1 MSVLP
6 SPIPHPLDH
15 APWDVPGW
23 IYDALDWVIG
33 VQWPEGDERA
43 VWDVADQ
50 WYAVAAVLSGPYT
63 DAAAAAAEVHS
74 GYGGVGAVDEAF
86 EAAWRGLAEGADA
99 PLPVLLA
106 VSADLGRL
114 VEECGCDIEG
124 AKLEVWI
131 ELGILV
137 VELLSVAVA
146 AVLTAGA
153 ATPAAGAAITATRLL
168 VQKIVKRLM
177 GQLASK
183 SLKHGLKEAGERAAK
198 DVARGGV
205 RGFTRRAARE
215 GLEEATEE
223 AGVTLATQAYQNST
237 GRAHGLD
244 LTDVGASAVG
254 GLAGGAVT
262 PLAGLGRHA
271 TGRLAR
277 VGEHLGREMTGEV
290 LADSAA
296 SLATG
301 QGLTSVEEVARAA
314 ASGATGSATG
324 QTDHALRARLDA
336 QANAL
341 AGSPPPPLPA
351 GPLLPPLV
359 SVTGDPSASTS
370 AGTAYSA
377 GGVPGAG
384 STVPAA
390 SAAGSSGVVS
400 VAGVPAQATPPVAA
414 SPPDHVAAL
423 GADPPGVSAAQA
435 TALPSATASDGHV
448 PSPPPPIGAVS
459 DVDAVERSTQ
469 PMPSTDGP
477 LLREA
482 GAPTPVAAD
491 PTLPPAVAD
500 PRPSPVVAPGLSPVV
515 APGVSSAVV
524 PGVSPVVAP
533 GLSSAVGSGPP
544 PVVAPGVSSALAPG
558 LSSVAAPAA
567 GTFGPATGVAPGHL
581 GNSPHAATSG
591 PVAWSP
597 STGTAMPAT
606 SSGTAMPATSS
617 GPVAPVAFAT
627 PEVGR
632 PHAPTRQVRPPEHP
646 ARGRASIPVD
656 VVAFDDPGAPTTDTI
671 DWHAAQWVA
680 EAEAAERRRYQGH
693 YESQRAGF
701 ERNRR
706 QAEATRLRARAAE
719 HDRRAIEYATYA
731 RQLHQAG
738 RRQWADG
745 WQRAA
750 NDETRAY
757 AQWRDLA
764 DAVLTGTTA
773 PAVVDIGDTT
783 FEYAN
788 RDVGALALGAVETS
802 GPSRLT
808 GDDVP
813 PPIDDSRPYGRP
825 GGLRPPLAL
834 HQVDVERQMPREPDG
849 TVTRTADPRRGGW
862 FRLLNDGGPAAD
874 ATRGINCLD
883 CTLSMFETWVH
894 GRPRVSAPRTFDG
907 YLDGDIR
914 RPIRG
919 EAGGPGR
926 VEDVTGGRFQQL
938 LAPPSGQRP
947 YTEQARQAADRG
959 YRNLHDQLLLG
970 GHGSYA
976 FLVTEWPHGGSH
988 AWVALNQNG
997 TVLYVDPQNGVVRD
1011 RPLYPDVVGIDAL
1024 VLSGDGRPM
1033 PLGGLPRGRFSERP
1047 DLPDHPSADDDGG
1060 SGDPYINRMYLLLD
1074 GPGSAPGGDD
1084 GQTRVEAVDDHSD
1097 ATARRLAARDSPA
1110 RVVST
1115 ATSLDEIFTAGVSPA
1130 EFAAV
1135 IDPAGLRRL
1144 VPELDDASAR
1154 DVVRLFANGRVR
1166 DMLDSAR
1173 REPPANEPELAE
1185 SLARQLVRHPDLA
1198 RMILSTP
1205 ELANSL
1211 TARPLTLYH
1220 LAGHQQA
1227 IDVLAEVLDDVARQE
1242 AADPE
1247 AAARDVPRP
1256 EPTPLTDEQLR
1267 ISASI
1272 QMRRG
1277 PVVQAGFDDL
1287 RRGDDAY
1294 RGRYLDDLYAAAAV
1308 AQTDLNQLAVSLAD
1322 VDGRRVGKPGWRP
1335 QPKDRRRAEDKVSKN
1350 QGDASKLLDLA
1361 AAKVEFRNLDDLY
1374 AALGRIRGHRGVV
1387 VVSCEDRFV
1396 TPMSSGYRDVQMV
1409 LRMRN
1414 GHLAEF
1420 RLHLA
1425 ALDDVAVW
1433 EHVLYEVRRD
1443 VEAVAEA
1450 EGRALTSRER
1460 AITDGIRL
1468 REQRLFWQ
1476 ALQSTFEEKSG

>member
-23 IYDALDWVIG
+23 IYEALDWVVG
-33 VQWPEGDERA
+33 VQWPEGNERA
-43 VWDVADQ
+43 VWDVADK
-50 WYAVAAVLSGPYT
+50 WYAIAGVLSGPYT
-63 DAAAAAAEVHS
+63 DAAAAAAEVHD
-74 GYGGVGAVDEAF
+74 GYGRVGAVDAAF
-86 EAAWRGLAEGADA
+86 EAAWRGIAEDADA

-106 VSADLGRL
+106 VTADLGRL

-168 VQKIVKRLM
+168 VQQIFKRLM

-183 SLKHGLKEAGERAAK
+183 SLRHGLKEAGERAAK
-198 DVARGGV
+198 EVARGGV
-205 RGFTRRAARE
+205 RGLTRRAARE
-215 GLEEATEE
+215 GLEEAAEE

-244 LTDVGASAVG
+244 LTDLGASAVG
-254 GLAGGAVT
+254 GLAGGAVA

-271 TGRLAR
+271 TGRVAR
-277 VGEHLGREMTGEV
+277 VGEHLGREMTGEM
-290 LADSAA
+290 LAESAA

-301 QGLTSVEEVARAA
+301 QGLTSVEDVARAA

-341 AGSPPPPLPA
+341 GGASFA
-351 GPLLPPLV
+351 GPSLP
-359 SVTGDPSASTS
+359 SVASVAGDPSASGAS
-370 AGTAYSA
+370 SSA
-377 GGVPGAG
+377 GGVVGADS
-384 STVPAA
+384 STVAA
-390 SAAGSSGVVS
+390 SAAGSSGTVS
-400 VAGVPAQATPPVAA
+400 AAGVPVQATPAAAPSPPEHAVPLHADQPGVPVAQATTLPPSTAA
-414 SPPDHVAAL
+414 DVHVSTPSTA
-423 GADPPGVSAAQA
+423 GV
-435 TALPSATASDGHV
+435 L
-448 PSPPPPIGAVS
+448 S
-459 DVDAVERSTQ
+459 DVDAGGRS
-469 PMPSTDGP
+469 PHPSADGP
-477 LLREA
+477 LLKEA
-482 GAPTPVAAD
+482 SAAPPVAAD
-491 PTLPPAVAD
+491 PTLPQVAAD
-500 PRPSPVVAPGLSPVV
+500 PRTSPVAAPGLSP
-515 APGVSSAVV
+515 AV
-524 PGVSPVVAP
+524 
-533 GLSSAVGSGPP
+533 
-544 PVVAPGVSSALAPG
+544 APG
-558 LSSVAAPAA
+558 LSSVAAPGVSSAVAPGLSPVAAPGLSPTVAPGLSPVAPPGPSSVAAPAA
-567 GTFGPATGVAPGHL
+567 GTAGSVTGVAPGHL
-581 GNSPHAATSG
+581 GNSPHPTTPTTSG

-597 STGTAMPAT
+597 STTTPAPT
-606 SSGTAMPATSS
+606 TTT
-617 GPVAPVAFAT
+617 GPTAPVTFPT
-627 PEVGR
+627 PRAGR
-632 PHAPTRQVRPPEHP
+632 SHAPTRELRPPDHP
-646 ARGRASIPVD
+646 ARGRASVPVD
-656 VVAFDDPGAPTTDTI
+656 VVAFGDPVAPTTDTI
-671 DWHAAQWVA
+671 DWYAAQWAA
-680 EAEAAERRRYQGH
+680 EAEAAERRRYHGH
-693 YESQRAGF
+693 HQTQRTGF

-738 RRQWADG
+738 HRQWADG

-750 NDETRAY
+750 NDEARAY

-764 DAVLTGTTA
+764 EAVLAGTTA
-773 PAVVDIGDTT
+773 PPVVDIGAAA
-783 FEYAN
+783 FEHAN
-788 RDVGALALGAVETS
+788 SDVGALALGAVETS

-808 GDDVP
+808 GDDTP

-834 HQVDVERQMPREPDG
+834 HQVDVERQMPRESDG
-849 TVTRTADPRRGGW
+849 SVTRTADPRQGGW
-862 FRLLNDGGPAAD
+862 FRLLNDGGPTAD

-947 YTEQARQAADRG
+947 YTEQARQDADRG

-1047 DLPDHPSADDDGG
+1047 DLPEHPSADDDGG
-1060 SGDPYINRMYLLLD
+1060 HGDPYINRMYLLLD
-1074 GPGSAPGGDD
+1074 GPGSTSAGESEPAEDSSG
-1084 GQTRVEAVDDHSD
+1084 AVVRQPP
-1097 ATARRLAARDSPA
+1097 AGASPA
-1110 RVVST
+1110 RVVSM
-1115 ATSLDEIFTAGVSPA
+1115 AASLDEIFTAGVSPA
-1130 EFAAV
+1130 EFATV
-1135 IDPAGLRRL
+1135 VDPPGLSRL

-1154 DVVRLFANGRVR
+1154 DVVRLFADGRVR

-1185 SLARQLVRHPDLA
+1185 SLTRQLVRHPELA

-1220 LAGHQQA
+1220 LTGHQQA

-1242 AADPE
+1242 AAGLE
-1247 AAARDVPRP
+1247 AAGRDVPRP

-1272 QMRRG
+1272 QVRRG
-1277 PVVQAGFDDL
+1277 PIAQAGFDDL
-1287 RRGDDAY
+1287 RRGDEAY
-1294 RGRYLDDLYAAAAV
+1294 RKRYLDDLYAAAAV
-1308 AQTDLNQLAVSLAD
+1308 AQADLNQLAVSLAD
-1322 VDGRRVGKPGWRP
+1322 VDGHRVGEPGWRP
-1335 QPKDRRRAEDKVSKN
+1335 QPKDRRRAEDKVNKN
-1350 QGDASKLLDLA
+1350 QGDVSKLLDLA

-1374 AALGRIRGHRGVV
+1374 AALGRIRSHRGVV

-1425 ALDDVAVW
+1425 ALDAVAAW

-1443 VEAVAEA
+1443 VEALAEA
-1450 EGRALTSRER
+1450 EGRPLTPRER
-1460 AITDGIRL
+1460 AITDGVRL

>member
-23 IYDALDWVIG
+23 IYEALDWVVG
-33 VQWPEGDERA
+33 VQWPEGNERA

-50 WYAVAAVLSGPYT
+50 WYAIAGVLSGPYT
-63 DAAAAAAEVHS
+63 DAATAAADVHD
-74 GYGGVGAVDEAF
+74 GYGRVGAVDAAF
-86 EAAWRGLAEGADA
+86 EAAWRAIAEGADA

-106 VSADLGRL
+106 VTADLGRL

-137 VELLSVAVA
+137 VELLAVAVA

-153 ATPAAGAAITATRLL
+153 ASPAAGAAITATRLL
-168 VQKIVKRLM
+168 VQQIFKRLM

-198 DVARGGV
+198 EVTRGGV
-205 RGFTRRAARE
+205 RGFARRAGRE
-215 GLEEATEE
+215 GLEEAAEE

-244 LTDVGASAVG
+244 LTDLGASAVG
-254 GLAGGAVT
+254 GLAGGAVA

-271 TGRLAR
+271 TGRVAR

-301 QGLTSVEEVARAA
+301 QGLTSPEDVARAA

-336 QANAL
+336 QADAL
-341 AGSPPPPLPA
+341 AGASFTGPSLP
-351 GPLLPPLV
+351 
-359 SVTGDPSASTS
+359 SVAPVAGDPSASGTS
-370 AGTAYSA
+370 RPADAWAGTATSA
-377 GGVPGAG
+377 AGVSS
-384 STVPAA
+384 STVAA
-390 SAAGSSGVVS
+390 SAAGSSGMVS
-400 VAGVPAQATPPVAA
+400 APSVPAQATPLAA
-414 SPPDHVAAL
+414 TSPPDQGL
-423 GADPPGVSAAQA
+423 PPRADSAGVSTAQPTA
-435 TALPSATASDGHV
+435 TAVDLHVSTPPSVNAL
-448 PSPPPPIGAVS
+448 S
-459 DVDAVERSTQ
+459 DVDTPMLSTE
-469 PMPSTDGP
+469 GP
-477 LLREA
+477 LLKEA
-482 GAPTPVAAD
+482 SATPTIAAD
-491 PTLPPAVAD
+491 PTPSPPAAD
-500 PRPSPVVAPGLSPVV
+500 PRPSPVAAPGQPLAV
-515 APGVSSAVV
+515 APGVSPMAAPGMPSPVG
-524 PGVSPVVAP
+524 PGVSPVAAP
-533 GLSSAVGSGPP
+533 GLSSAV
-544 PVVAPGVSSALAPG
+544 APG
-558 LSSVAAPAA
+558 LSSVAAPVA
-567 GTFGPATGVAPGHL
+567 GAFAPTSGPASGPTSGVAPGHV
-581 GNSPHAATSG
+581 GNPPHATTYG

-597 STGTAMPAT
+597 STATPTPTTTA
-606 SSGTAMPATSS
+606 
-617 GPVAPVAFAT
+617 GPTAPVTVAN

-632 PHAPTRQVRPPEHP
+632 LLAPARERRAPDHP
-646 ARGRASIPVD
+646 ARGRASVPAE
-656 VVAFDDPGAPTTDTI
+656 VVAFGDPVTPTTDTI
-671 DWHAAQWVA
+671 DWYAAQWAA
-680 EAEAAERRRYQGH
+680 EAEAAERRRYHGH
-693 YESQRAGF
+693 HQTQRTGF

-719 HDRRAIEYATYA
+719 HDRRATEYAAYA

-738 RRQWADG
+738 HRQWADG
-745 WQRAA
+745 WQWAA
-750 NDETRAY
+750 NDETQAY

-764 DAVLTGTTA
+764 DAVLAGTTA
-773 PAVVDIGDTT
+773 PPVVDIGATA
-783 FEYAN
+783 FEHAN

-808 GDDVP
+808 GDDTP
-813 PPIDDSRPYGRP
+813 PPIDDSRPYGQP

-834 HQVDVERQMPREPDG
+834 HQVDVERQMPRESDG

-862 FRLLNDGGPAAD
+862 FRLLNDGGPRAD

-926 VEDVTGGRFQQL
+926 VEDVTGGRFQRL
-938 LAPPSGQRP
+938 LAPPSGQRT
-947 YTEQARQAADRG
+947 YGEQARQAADRS

-1011 RPLYPDVVGIDAL
+1011 RPLYPDVVGIDSL
-1024 VLSGDGRPM
+1024 VLGGDGRPM
-1033 PLGGLPRGRFSERP
+1033 PLSGLPRGRFSERP
-1047 DLPDHPSADDDGG
+1047 DLPNHPSADGDGG
-1060 SGDPYINRMYLLLD
+1060 PGDPYINRMYLLLD
-1074 GPGSAPGGDD
+1074 GPGSVSAGD
-1084 GQTRVEAVDDHSD
+1084 GEPAENSSGAVPRQPP
-1097 ATARRLAARDSPA
+1097 AGDSPA
-1110 RVVST
+1110 RVVSM
-1115 ATSLDEIFTAGVSPA
+1115 AASLDEIFTAGVSPA
-1130 EFAAV
+1130 EFAEV
-1135 IDPAGLRRL
+1135 VDPPSLRRL

-1154 DVVRLFANGRVR
+1154 DVVRLFADGRVR
-1166 DMLDSAR
+1166 DMLDSIG
-1173 REPPANEPELAE
+1173 REPPANEPGLAE
-1185 SLARQLVRHPDLA
+1185 SLTRQLVRHPDLA
-1198 RMILSTP
+1198 RLILSTP

-1242 AADPE
+1242 AAGLE
-1247 AAARDVPRP
+1247 ASTPPGVPRP
-1256 EPTPLTDEQLR
+1256 EPTPLTAEQLSV
-1267 ISASI
+1267 SASI
-1272 QMRRG
+1272 QVRRG
-1277 PVVQAGFDDL
+1277 PVAQAGFDDL
-1287 RRGDDAY
+1287 RRGDAAY
-1294 RGRYLDDLYAAAAV
+1294 RRRYLDDLYASAVV
-1308 AQTDLNQLAVSLAD
+1308 AQADLNELAVSLAQ
-1322 VDGRRVGKPGWRP
+1322 VDGHRVGEPGWRP
-1335 QPKDRRRAEDKVSKN
+1335 QPKERGRAEDKVNNN
-1350 QGDASKLLDLA
+1350 QGDVSKLLDLA

-1374 AALGRIRGHRGVV
+1374 AALARIKGHRDVV

-1409 LRMRN
+1409 LRTRN

-1425 ALDDVAVW
+1425 ALDAVAKW

-1443 VEAVAEA
+1443 MEALAEA
-1450 EGRALTSRER
+1450 KGRPLTLRER
-1460 AITDGIRL
+1460 AITDGVRL

>member
-23 IYDALDWVIG
+23 IYEALDWVVG
-33 VQWPEGDERA
+33 VQWPEGNERA

-50 WYAVAAVLSGPYT
+50 WYEVATVLAGPHT
-63 DAAAAAAEVHS
+63 DAATAAAEVHS
-74 GYGGVGAVDEAF
+74 GYGGVGAVDAAF
-86 EAAWRGLAEGADA
+86 VAAWRGIAEGADA

-106 VSADLGRL
+106 VTADLGRL

-137 VELLSVAVA
+137 IELLSVAVA

-153 ATPAAGAAITATRLL
+153 ATPAAGAAMTATRLL
-168 VQKIVKRLM
+168 IQQIFKRLM

-183 SLKHGLKEAGERAAK
+183 SLRHGLKEAGERAAK
-198 DVARGGV
+198 EVTRGGV
-205 RGFTRRAARE
+205 RGLAKRATRG
-215 GLEEATEE
+215 GLEEAAEE
-223 AGVTLATQAYQNST
+223 SGVTLATQAYQNST
-237 GRAHGLD
+237 GRARGLD
-244 LTDVGASAVG
+244 MTDLGASAVG
-254 GLAGGAVT
+254 GLAGGAVA

-271 TGRLAR
+271 TGRAAR
-277 VGEHLGREMTGEV
+277 IGEHLGREMTGEV

-301 QGLTSVEEVARAA
+301 QGLTSVEDVARAA

-341 AGSPPPPLPA
+341 AGASFASPSLPSVA
-351 GPLLPPLV
+351 AV
-359 SVTGDPSASTS
+359 SGDAAPSGAAAAS
-370 AGTAYSA
+370 
-377 GGVPGAG
+377 GVASSSGAASSVG
-384 STVPAA
+384 VA
-390 SAAGSSGVVS
+390 SAAGVVPSAGASGEISSPVVP
-400 VAGVPAQATPPVAA
+400 VQATAVATSPDQLTPLRTEMPTDPGVHPSRVTDLPPVAA
-414 SPPDHVAAL
+414 PDVHAVAPEPHVSSPP
-423 GADPPGVSAAQA
+423 SA
-435 TALPSATASDGHV
+435 
-448 PSPPPPIGAVS
+448 GAVS
-459 DVDAVERSTQ
+459 DVDATDRSLRPPEPT
-469 PMPSTDGP
+469 PSTDGP
-477 LLREA
+477 LSKVA
-482 GAPTPVAAD
+482 GAAHPVAAD
-491 PTLPPAVAD
+491 PTLSSVAAD
-500 PRPSPVVAPGLSPVV
+500 PRS
-515 APGVSSAVV
+515 SSA
-524 PGVSPVVAP
+524 GTDSR
-533 GLSSAVGSGPP
+533 
-544 PVVAPGVSSALAPG
+544 
-558 LSSVAAPAA
+558 LSSVAAPVS
-567 GTFGPATGVAPGHL
+567 GTFEPSSGPATGVTPGS
-581 GNSPHAATSG
+581 SPHTTPAG

-597 STGTAMPAT
+597 STGAPAPT
-606 SSGTAMPATSS
+606 TTV
-617 GPVAPVAFAT
+617 GPTTPVTFAAPSTTNGPPVNPT
-627 PEVGR
+627 VVGR
-632 PHAPTRQVRPPEHP
+632 SAVPSRAPTRGAGPPDHP
-646 ARGRASIPVD
+646 ARGRASIPVE
-656 VVAFDDPGAPTTDTI
+656 VVFGDPPVPATEPDD
-671 DWHAAQWVA
+671 WYAAQWAA

-701 ERNRR
+701 ENNRR
-706 QAEATRLRARAAE
+706 QAEATRLRTRAAE
-719 HDRRAIEYATYA
+719 HDRRAVEYATYA
-731 RQLHQAG
+731 RQLHRAG
-738 RRQWADG
+738 HRQWADG

-764 DAVLTGTTA
+764 DAVLAGTTA
-773 PAVVDIGDTT
+773 PPVVDLGAGT
-783 FEYAN
+783 FEHAN
-788 RDVGALALGAVETS
+788 RDVGALALGAVENA

-834 HQVDVERQMPREPDG
+834 HQVDVERQMPRESDG
-849 TVTRTADPRRGGW
+849 SITRTADPRRGGW

-883 CTLSMFETWVH
+883 CTLSLFETWVH

-947 YTEQARQAADRG
+947 YAEQARQAADRG
-959 YRNLHDQLLLG
+959 YRNLRDQLLLG

-997 TVLYVDPQNGVVRD
+997 TVLYVDPQNGVVQD
-1011 RPLYPDVVGIDAL
+1011 HPLYPDVVGIDAL

-1047 DLPDHPSADDDGG
+1047 DLPDHPSTDDNGG
-1060 SGDPYINRMYLLLD
+1060 HGDPYINRMYLLLD
-1074 GPGSAPGGDD
+1074 GPGSADVGD
-1084 GQTRVEAVDDHSD
+1084 VEPVGTSSGAVPDQPS
-1097 ATARRLAARDSPA
+1097 TSGPA
-1110 RVVST
+1110 RVVSM
-1115 ATSLDEIFTAGVSPA
+1115 AGSLDEIFAAGVSPA
-1130 EFAAV
+1130 DFAAA
-1135 IDPAGLRRL
+1135 IDPPALRRL
-1144 VPELDDASAR
+1144 VPDLDESSAR
-1154 DVVRLFANGRVR
+1154 DVARLFGDDRVR
-1166 DMLDSAR
+1166 DMLDHAR

-1185 SLARQLVRHPDLA
+1185 RLTRQLVRHPDLA
-1198 RMILSTP
+1198 RLILSAP

-1227 IDVLAEVLDDVARQE
+1227 IDVLAEVLEDVAQPEAVALE
-1242 AADPE
+1242 AATGRVADQPQ
-1247 AAARDVPRP
+1247 
-1256 EPTPLTDEQLR
+1256 PTPLTDDQRR

-1272 QMRRG
+1272 RLSDDSANQ
-1277 PVVQAGFDDL
+1277 PGFDK
-1287 RRGDDAY
+1287 RRQADPSY
-1294 RGRYLDDLYAAAAV
+1294 RQHYLDNLYAAAAV
-1308 AQTDLNQLAVSLAD
+1308 AQTELNQLAMSLAQ
-1322 VDGRRVGKPGWRP
+1322 VGDRHVGEPGWRS
-1335 QPKDRRRAEDKVSKN
+1335 QPKDRRRAEDKVDKY

-1361 AAKVEFRNLDDLY
+1361 GAKVEFRNLDDLY
-1374 AALGRIRGHRGVV
+1374 AALERVRDHPDVV
-1387 VVSCEDRFV
+1387 IVSCQDRF
-1396 TPMSSGYRDVQMV
+1396 MSPQDSGYRDVQLV
-1409 LRMRN
+1409 LRMGN

-1425 ALDDVAVW
+1425 ALDAVAVW
-1433 EHVLYEVRRD
+1433 EHALYEVRRD
-1443 VEAVAEA
+1443 VQALARA
-1450 EGRALTSRER
+1450 EGRALTPREG
-1460 AITDGIRL
+1460 AIADGILR
-1468 REQRLFWQ
+1468 REQQLFWQ
-1476 ALQSTFEEKSG
+1476 ALQSTYEGNT